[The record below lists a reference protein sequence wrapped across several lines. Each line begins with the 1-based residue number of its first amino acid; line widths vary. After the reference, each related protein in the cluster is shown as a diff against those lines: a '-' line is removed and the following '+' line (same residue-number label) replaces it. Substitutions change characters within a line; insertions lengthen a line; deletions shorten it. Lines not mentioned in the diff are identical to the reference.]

1 MFQHGRR
8 IIKQCILLNNNVQ
21 RKIYTNNK
29 NNNKFLHQ
37 QQQLFMKYN
46 SNNNNRNTATS
57 FHHVFFSTTTSGGG
71 GGSGDD
77 DDEKDDIS
85 DSNDNNNNNN
95 IKKSSAN
102 PIFDLAR
109 EELKKKENEKLIK
122 DEDDSNMTNDL
133 DIDKPF
139 DIHEFEAEMKR
150 QEEEEE
156 LAEKNSNNRNF
167 RRGVKREQNED
178 LSENYDTL
186 RKMLNIAVR
195 VGISPYDVKKE
206 FELQYHRLVNE
217 NEAILISKCWR
228 QFKVN
233 EKQMK
238 KLQTYAM
245 EKRNE
250 IAFKD
255 RRAVWGTSIMTPDEM
270 EEEKQ
275 TSLKSLVR
283 DFTSLDTKNEL
294 KMLQSPELF
303 FHHDNEFENEDMNI
317 EDDIMDDPELKL
329 VGGNLVRGEVHDT
342 LLAATERTLALEALT
357 QKPVTPTR
365 YQSSS
370 WLMQGISRGRGSRKS
385 STAAAALC
393 KGDGKITVNKRPLAD
408 YFKRTS
414 HRNIILSPFVVTE
427 TIGKFDVEATCQGGG
442 ISGQAQSLRMAIAR
456 AIQEIDP
463 ALRPPMK
470 KQGYLTRDPRKV
482 ERKKPGRAKARKR
495 YQWVKR

>member
-1 MFQHGRR
+1 M
-8 IIKQCILLNNNVQ
+8 KW
-21 RKIYTNNK
+21 YTA
-29 NNNKFLHQ
+29 L
-37 QQQLFMKYN
+37 
-46 SNNNNRNTATS
+46 
-57 FHHVFFSTTTSGGG
+57 
-71 GGSGDD
+71 
-77 DDEKDDIS
+77 
-85 DSNDNNNNNN
+85 
-95 IKKSSAN
+95 SSHSS
-102 PIFDLAR
+102 
-109 EELKKKENEKLIK
+109 
-122 DEDDSNMTNDL
+122 EDY
-133 DIDKPF
+133 I
-139 DIHEFEAEMKR
+139 
-150 QEEEEE
+150 
-156 LAEKNSNNRNF
+156 
-167 RRGVKREQNED
+167 
-178 LSENYDTL
+178 
-186 RKMLNIAVR
+186 KMLNVAVR

-217 NEAILISKCWR
+217 DEAILISKCWR

-238 KLQTYAM
+238 KLQTYAT

-370 WLMQGISRGRGSRKS
+370 WLMQVSMR
-385 STAAAALC
+385 L
-393 KGDGKITVNKRPLAD
+393 
-408 YFKRTS
+408 
-414 HRNIILSPFVVTE
+414 
-427 TIGKFDVEATCQGGG
+427 
-442 ISGQAQSLRMAIAR
+442 
-456 AIQEIDP
+456 
-463 ALRPPMK
+463 
-470 KQGYLTRDPRKV
+470 
-482 ERKKPGRAKARKR
+482 
-495 YQWVKR
+495 